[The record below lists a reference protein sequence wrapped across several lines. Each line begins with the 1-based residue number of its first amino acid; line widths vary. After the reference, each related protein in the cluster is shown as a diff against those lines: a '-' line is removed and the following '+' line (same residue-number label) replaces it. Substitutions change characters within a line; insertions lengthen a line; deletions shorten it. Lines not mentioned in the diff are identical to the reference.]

1 MRIVRAA
8 DFTGV
13 RAWDADLIA
22 TIGGATVRLHWTDEP
37 YVWHVNDGDEVFAVL
52 DGGFDMHVRDADG
65 EHGWRSVTC
74 STPTSGWNTSPTR
87 VDRAACS

>member
-22 TIGGATVRLHWTDEP
+22 TIGGATATRCSPSTT
-37 YVWHVNDGDEVFAVL
+37 GASTCTFATQ
-52 DGGFDMHVRDADG
+52 MASTCT
-65 EHGWRSVTC
+65 GWRSVTC

-87 VDRAACS
+87 VGPSRVLVIERAGSI